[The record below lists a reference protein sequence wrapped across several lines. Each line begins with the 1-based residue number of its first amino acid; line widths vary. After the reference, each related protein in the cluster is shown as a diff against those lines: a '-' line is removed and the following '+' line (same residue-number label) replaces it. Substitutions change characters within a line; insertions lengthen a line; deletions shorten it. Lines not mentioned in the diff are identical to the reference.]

1 MRLDRLE
8 VWSDTDLSTAGAR
21 LGSIPAHHLVS
32 ASDIYDLNGDERLT
46 FTLASSAPNSTML
59 DLDLVLR
66 SVHEPAGGAGA
77 RTWHEWRIRQL
88 QRTRDNQG
96 RTTLGVEAWSLR
108 HDLTYRAPLLEY
120 RQANGDVWLHNEW
133 VNLTSTELWDEL
145 WHHIGDTPDVPGW
158 FGAGTVPSFGDKR
171 YDFTLDWETPGS
183 ALAELAAV
191 LGLELEYQRLSTGY
205 VVNLS
210 TARNSTMAPVLVA
223 FRKNQAKL
231 GYKADIGEAATRIY
245 PRGLEVNAYKPA
257 IGSAPVQVSTS
268 TSTAVQWSLRVP
280 TMEANQLS
288 GLYLEH
294 ATQPGTIVGPI
305 VNSWTTSPLGANWSA
320 VAFTTTPGSTAELA
334 AGPQAEDWTYIRLS
348 TAGKALNYVPRASTA
363 ISGLQVR
370 PLILD
375 RQDIPVVTNLAR
387 DGTNPSTASGHW
399 FVTPGVLLSY
409 ASGSTTPF
417 VQYGTRSM
425 RISFGAVTTT
435 RSLLLWDEYRNT
447 IPVSTQQP
455 HLSWQV
461 NLYLQSGAVAVTA
474 FAGSSVPLT
483 DPTVDFP
490 SSTQPIARA
499 TGTENWHHIAIA
511 PGAYNFMS
519 DYMAA
524 TSSTQGPASF
534 GVQLYNL
541 SSGTVVY
548 LDAWQVVNSPVPAEQ
563 FVEGCAAEKL
573 WGAANELYRRGI
585 SAPQRSYDIDAVDF
599 GRLDPAQYPDEE
611 LLVGRRMRLSDP
623 GLGVAVERRIE
634 RAERDLLVEARSRV
648 RLLQDINE

>member
-1 MRLDRLE
+1 MKLDRLE
-8 VWSDTDLSTAGAR
+8 VWTDTDLSTAGAR
-21 LGSIPAHHLVS
+21 LGSIHARHLVQ
-32 ASDIYDLNGDERLT
+32 ATDTYDLNGDERLT
-46 FTLASSAPNSTML
+46 FTLASSAPGSTLL
-59 DLDLVLR
+59 DLDLVVR
-66 SVHEPAGGAGA
+66 SVHEPQGGAGA
-77 RTWHEWRIRQL
+77 REWAEWRIREL
-88 QRTRDNQG
+88 QRSRDRQG
-96 RTTLGVEAWSLR
+96 RVAVGVEAWSLR

-120 RQANGDVWLHNEW
+120 RQANEDVWLHNEW

-145 WHHIGDTPDVPGW
+145 WHHIGDTPGMPGW
-158 FGAGTVPSFGDKR
+158 FGAGTVPSFGDR
-171 YDFTLDWETPGS
+171 RWDFTLDWETPGS
-183 ALAELAAV
+183 ALAELASV
-191 LGLELEYQRLSTGY
+191 LGLELDVERLSTGY
-205 VVNLS
+205 LVSLS
-210 TARNSTMAPVLVA
+210 TARNSTLAPVLVA
-223 FRKNQAKL
+223 LRKNQVRL
-231 GYKADIGEAATRIY
+231 NYKADIGEAATRIY

-280 TMEANQLS
+280 TMEANQLA

-294 ATQPGTIVGPI
+294 ATLPGTVVGPI
-305 VNSWTTSPLGANWSA
+305 ANSWTTSPLGENWSA

-363 ISGLQVR
+363 IAGLQIR
-370 PLILD
+370 PMILD

-387 DGTNPSTASGHW
+387 DGVNPSTASGHW
-399 FVTPGVLLSY
+399 FVTPGVLLNY

-417 VQYGTRSM
+417 VQYGTQAM
-425 RISFGAVTTT
+425 KISFGAAATT
-435 RSLLLWDEYRNT
+435 RSVFLWDEYRNT

-461 NLYLQSGAVAVTA
+461 NLYLQSGAVAVKA
-474 FAGSSVPLT
+474 FAGSSVPLV
-483 DPTVDFP
+483 DPALYFP
-490 SSTQPIARA
+490 SSTQAIAKA

-511 PGAYNFMS
+511 PGAYNFMT

-534 GVQLYNL
+534 GVYLYNL

-563 FVEGCAAEKL
+563 IVEGCAAEKL
-573 WGAANELYRRGI
+573 WGAANELYVQGI

-611 LLVGRRMRLSDP
+611 LLAGRPMRLSDP
-623 GLGVAVERRIE
+623 DLSVAVERRME
-634 RAERDLLVEARSRV
+634 RVERDLLVPARSRV
-648 RLLQDINE
+648 RLLQDTDE